1 MRKIS
6 SVTKD
11 LRVSNVTEQ
20 TVQAQDQI
28 TINKEPKDDLFMR
41 QQENNSPNRRFTR
54 IDDTDDY
61 FQSKNREYEEEPK

>member
-20 TVQAQDQI
+20 TVQAQDHI

>member
-1 MRKIS
+1 MHKIS
-6 SVTKD
+6 SINKEI
-11 LRVSNVTEQ
+11 RASNVTEQ

-41 QQENNSPNRRFTR
+41 QQESPNRRFTR

>member
-61 FQSKNREYEEEPK
+61 FQSNNREYEEEPK

>member
-41 QQENNSPNRRFTR
+41 
-54 IDDTDDY
+54 
-61 FQSKNREYEEEPK
+61 